1 MDIQKRAE
9 LQLNSKVVKKW
20 EEINKHAA
28 DIQSLIDEEVQ
39 KLEKKCDFVP
49 KESEEEENL
58 ESQMKVCVRTRPL
71 LKHEQNAEY
80 LPVVHTSNPH
90 VLVTDPVARSART
103 EGAGFRLNNSI
114 FDVDM
119 PLALMMT
126 MSWSTRA
133 SSIRYLKLLP
143 REVLEPCL
151 LMDRLVLVKHI
162 QFLGSSQD

>member
-49 KESEEEENL
+49 KEYEEEENL

-71 LKHEQNAEY
+71 LKHEQNG
-80 LPVVHTSNPH
+80 L
-90 VLVTDPVARSART
+90 
-103 EGAGFRLNNSI
+103 
-114 FDVDM
+114 
-119 PLALMMT
+119 
-126 MSWSTRA
+126 
-133 SSIRYLKLLP
+133 
-143 REVLEPCL
+143 
-151 LMDRLVLVKHI
+151 
-162 QFLGSSQD
+162 